1 MPEKSPQQTILE
13 LRDLVV
19 AYFRQE
25 AIEPLKDLG
34 PYIGFGVAGALL
46 FGFGV
51 TFLGVGALRALQT
64 ETGTTFTKN
73 WSWAPY
79 AIVLVALMAI
89 AALSWMARTRSA
101 RRIAKRSG
109 NR

>member
-79 AIVLVALMAI
+79 AIVVVVLLGSAGI
-89 AALSWMARTRSA
+89 AWMARGRRKNRSA
-101 RRIAKRSG
+101 
-109 NR
+109 